1 MGETYYLF
9 ISHVRCPHIWQ
20 TSMAEPVIQSW
31 LYLYTRSTQI
41 PRPDPP
47 FPNFFLYHIRVAID
61 PINQIYGKARTI
73 RGWNVCV
80 EREEL
85 SKTCE
90 SFQSQWQIGCPNLN
104 WDHIKQTSYSI
115 IVYTYMHLRWCS
127 RRDCTYVRS

>member
-73 RGWNVCV
+73 RGWNVCIKRRI
-80 EREEL
+80 EQDMRIISITMANWL
-85 SKTCE
+85 SE
-90 SFQSQWQIGCPNLN
+90 P
-104 WDHIKQTSYSI
+104 
-115 IVYTYMHLRWCS
+115 
-127 RRDCTYVRS
+127 